1 MKSYL
6 KGFRLNKQIV
16 ISLVLAVILV
26 LAVNYVVLA
35 DTHHIL
41 RTRARN
47 GMDINTLDPAH
58 MIGNEEDNIGLA
70 IYSRL
75 IELDPDN
82 PAQYRMDAAEVFEM
96 NEAGTEIYFELKQG
110 IQFHGGYGE
119 LTAEDVKFSYERLV
133 DPAVEAAY
141 ADDFATLDRVEVI
154 DDYSGRIILSD
165 VFPGIMTRTLPLLR
179 GSILSK
185 DAFEEIGAEMFATNP
200 IGSGPYMFEEWQPG
214 ERIILARNDD
224 YYREMPDFERVE
236 IYPIVEEEAAE
247 VAFDVGELNETRIS
261 LDSIDRYENE
271 EDVIVHEL
279 DMLRF
284 IWIGFNHQQPP
295 FDDIRVREAMRYAI
309 DVDEIIE
316 GAFRGATERANTIL
330 PPGILGHWA
339 DAPAYQQDTA
349 RARELL
355 AEAGYEDGFA
365 TKLASYAV
373 STELTTAQIA
383 QYHLTQVGVRPDIEL
398 VEGGQ
403 AYQLLRQID
412 RPGMHVASFTLNPD
426 PGYWTE
432 WYTNN
437 QIGSWNYMHWE
448 NDEFQELHDR
458 ANLEPDRDRRAELYV
473 EMQEI
478 MDEEVVFI
486 PISYDIGVHASR
498 DYINPTYLYHYSL
511 YQHFQLAD

>member
-1 MKSYL
+1 MKRYFDFMI
-6 KGFRLNKQIV
+6 KERQIF
-16 ISLVLAVILV
+16 ISFTLAVILV
-26 LAVNYVVLA
+26 LVVTGVVLA
-35 DTHHIL
+35 DTDNIL

-96 NEAGTEIYFELKQG
+96 NEAGTEIYFELKEG
-110 IQFHGGYGE
+110 IQFHKGYGE

-133 DPAVEAAY
+133 DPEVEAAY

-154 DDYSGRIILSD
+154 DNYSGRIILSD

-185 DAFEEIGAEMFATNP
+185 DAFEDIGAEMFATNP
-200 IGSGPYMFEEWQPG
+200 IGSGPYIFEEWQPG
-214 ERIILARNDD
+214 EKIILARNDD
-224 YYREMPDFERVE
+224 YYRDLPDFERVE

-339 DAPAYQQDTA
+339 DAPAYQKDTE

-355 AEAGYEDGFA
+355 AEAGYEDGFS

-458 ANLEPDRDRRAELYV
+458 ANLEPDRERRAELYV

-478 MDEEVVFI
+478 MDEEVVFV

-498 DYINPTYLYHYSL
+498 DYMNPTYLYHYSL
-511 YQHFQLAD
+511 YQHFELVD

>member
-1 MKSYL
+1 MNDFL
-6 KGFRLNKQIV
+6 KKLVRKRQKVIV
-16 ISLVLAVILV
+16 FTLVVILV
-26 LAVNYVVLA
+26 FAISGVVLA
-35 DTHHIL
+35 DSDNIL

-58 MIGNEEDNIGLA
+58 MIGNEEDNIGMA

-75 IELDPDN
+75 IELDPAN
-82 PAQYRMDAAEVFEM
+82 PSEYRMDLAEVFEI
-96 NEAGTEIYFELKQG
+96 NEDGTEIYFELKEG
-110 IQFHGGYGE
+110 VQFHGGYGE
-119 LTAEDVKFSYERLV
+119 LTAEDVKFSFERLV
-133 DPAVEAAY
+133 DPEVEAAY
-141 ADDFATLDRVEVI
+141 ADDFATLEMVEVI
-154 DDYSGRIILSD
+154 DDYSGRIILSE

-185 DAFEEIGAEMFATNP
+185 EAFEEIGAERFATNP
-200 IGSGPYMFEEWQPG
+200 IGSGPYIFDEWQPG
-214 ERIILARNDD
+214 EKIILTRNDD
-224 YYREMPDFERVE
+224 YYRELPDFEMVE

-247 VAFDVGELNETRIS
+247 VAFDTDELNETRIS
-261 LDSIDRYENE
+261 LDSIERYENE
-271 EDVIVHEL
+271 DDVTVHEL

-316 GAFRGATERANTIL
+316 GAFRGATKRANTLL
-330 PPGILGHWA
+330 PPGILGHWS
-339 DAPAYQQDTA
+339 DAPAYQQDLD

-355 AEAGYEDGFA
+355 AEAGHEEGFS
-365 TKLASYAV
+365 TKIASYPV
-373 STELTTAQIA
+373 TTELTTAQIA
-383 QYHLTQVGVRPDIEL
+383 QYQLTQVGVRPDIEIL
-398 VEGGQ
+398 EGGQ
-403 AYQLLRQID
+403 AYQTLKQID

-437 QIGSWNYMHWE
+437 QIESWNYMHWE

-458 ANLEPDRDRRAELYV
+458 ANLEPDRDQRAELYV
-473 EMQEI
+473 EMQKI

-486 PISYDIGVHASR
+486 PVSYDIGVNVTR
-498 DYINPTYLYHYSL
+498 DYIDPTYLYHYSL
-511 YQHFQLAD
+511 YQYFESVD

>member
-1 MKSYL
+1 MRSYL
-6 KGFRLNKQIV
+6 KSFSLDWKVV
-16 ISLVLAVILV
+16 ISLTLAVILV
-26 LAVNYVVLA
+26 MAGSYVTLA
-35 DTHHIL
+35 DAHQVL

-47 GMDINTLDPAH
+47 GMDISTLDPAH
-58 MIGNEEDNIGLA
+58 MIGNEEDNIGMA

-75 IELDPDN
+75 IELDPAN
-82 PAQYRMDAAEVFEM
+82 PSQYKMDLAEVFEM
-96 NEAGTEIYFELKQG
+96 NEAGTEIYFELKEG
-110 IQFHGGYGE
+110 IQFHRGYGE

-133 DPAVEAAY
+133 DPEVEAAY

-154 DDYSGRIILSD
+154 DNYSGRIILSD

-179 GSILSK
+179 GSIVSK
-185 DAFEEIGAEMFATNP
+185 EAFEDIGAERFATNP

-214 ERIILARNDD
+214 ERIILTRNED
-224 YYREMPDFERVE
+224 YYRDLPDFERVE

-247 VAFDVGELNETRIS
+247 VAFDTGELNETRIS

-271 EDVIVHEL
+271 DDVVVHEL

-284 IWIGFNHQQPP
+284 IWIGFNHQLPP

-316 GAFRGATERANTIL
+316 GAFRGATERANTLL

-339 DAPAYQQDTA
+339 DAPAYQKDTE

-355 AEAGYEDGFA
+355 AEAGYEDGFT
-365 TKLASYAV
+365 TKIASYPIT
-373 STELTTAQIA
+373 TELTTTQIA
-383 QYHLTQVGVRPDIEL
+383 QYHLTQIGVRPDIEL

-403 AYQLLRQID
+403 GYQTLRQID
-412 RPGMHVASFTLNPD
+412 RPGMHVASYTLNPD

-448 NDEFQELHDR
+448 NDVFQEIHDR
-458 ANLEPDRDRRAELYV
+458 ANLEPDRDQRAELYV

-478 MDEEVVFI
+478 MDEDVVFI

-498 DYINPTYLYHYSL
+498 DYIHPTYLYHYSL
-511 YQHFQLAD
+511 YQYFEIAD

>member
-1 MKSYL
+1 MRSYL
-6 KGFRLNKQIV
+6 KSFTLDWKVV
-16 ISLVLAVILV
+16 ISLTLAVILV
-26 LAVNYVVLA
+26 MAGSYVTLA
-35 DTHHIL
+35 DAHQVL

-47 GMDINTLDPAH
+47 GMDISTLDPAH
-58 MIGNEEDNIGLA
+58 MIGNEEDNIGMA

-75 IELDPDN
+75 IELDPAN
-82 PAQYRMDAAEVFEM
+82 PSQYKMDLAEVFEM
-96 NEAGTEIYFELKQG
+96 NEAGTEIYFELKEG
-110 IQFHGGYGE
+110 IQFHRGYGE

-133 DPAVEAAY
+133 DPEVEAAY

-154 DDYSGRIILSD
+154 DNYSGRIILSD

-179 GSILSK
+179 GSIVSK
-185 DAFEEIGAEMFATNP
+185 EAFEDIGAERFATNP

-214 ERIILARNDD
+214 KRIILTRNED
-224 YYREMPDFERVE
+224 YYRDLPDFERVE

-247 VAFDVGELNETRIS
+247 VAFDTGELNETRIS

-271 EDVIVHEL
+271 DDVVVHEL

-284 IWIGFNHQQPP
+284 IWIGFNHQLPP

-316 GAFRGATERANTIL
+316 GAFRGATERANTLL

-339 DAPAYQQDTA
+339 DAPSYQKDTE

-355 AEAGYEDGFA
+355 AEAGYEDGFT
-365 TKLASYAV
+365 TKIASYPIT
-373 STELTTAQIA
+373 TELTTTQIA
-383 QYHLTQVGVRPDIEL
+383 QYHLTQIGVRPDIEL

-403 AYQLLRQID
+403 GYQTLRQID
-412 RPGMHVASFTLNPD
+412 RPGMHVASYTLNPD

-448 NDEFQELHDR
+448 NDVFQEIHDR
-458 ANLEPDRDRRAELYV
+458 ANLEPDRDQRAELYV

-478 MDEEVVFI
+478 MDEDVVFI

-498 DYINPTYLYHYSL
+498 DYIHPTYLYHYSL
-511 YQHFQLAD
+511 YQYFEIAD

>member
-1 MKSYL
+1 MNNYFKEIL
-6 KGFRLNKQIV
+6 GKRQKV
-16 ISLVLAVILV
+16 ILFTLAVILV
-26 LAVNYVVLA
+26 LAISGVALA
-35 DTHHIL
+35 NTDNIL
-41 RTRARN
+41 KTRARN
-47 GMDINTLDPAH
+47 GMDISTLDPAH
-58 MIGNEEDNIGLA
+58 MIGNEEDNIGMA

-75 IELDPDN
+75 IELDPAN
-82 PAQYRMDAAEVFEM
+82 PSQYRMDAADVFEM
-96 NEAGTEIYFELKQG
+96 NEAGTEIYFELKEG

-133 DPAVEAAY
+133 DPEVEAAY

-154 DDYSGRIILSD
+154 DDYSGRIILTD

-185 DAFEEIGAEMFATNP
+185 EAFEDIGAERFATNP
-200 IGSGPYMFEEWQPG
+200 IGSGPYMFEEWEPG
-214 ERIILARNDD
+214 ERIILSRNDD
-224 YYREMPDFERVE
+224 YYRDLPDFETVE

-247 VAFDVGELNETRIS
+247 VAFDTDELNETRIS
-261 LDSIDRYENE
+261 LDSINRYENE
-271 EDVIVHEL
+271 DDVTVHEL

-316 GAFRGATERANTIL
+316 GAFKGATERANTLL

-339 DAPAYQQDTA
+339 DAPAYQQDLEKA
-349 RARELL
+349 RNLL
-355 AEAGYEDGFA
+355 EEAGYGDGFS
-365 TKLASYAV
+365 TELASYAV

-403 AYQLLRQID
+403 AYQLLKELD
-412 RPGMHVASFTLNPD
+412 RSGMHVASFTLNPD
-426 PGYWTE
+426 PGYWSE

-437 QIGSWNYMHWE
+437 QVGSWNYMHWE

-458 ANLEPDRDRRAELYV
+458 ANLEPDREQRAELYV
-473 EMQEI
+473 EMQKI
-478 MDEEVVFI
+478 MDEDVVFV
-486 PISYDIGVHASR
+486 PVSYDIGVHVSR
-498 DYINPTYLYHYSL
+498 DHINPTYLYHYSL
-511 YQHFQLAD
+511 YQHFESVD